1 MRLSASDN
9 GMFSD
14 NSAQTMGTSFS
25 LTKQSGNPVKYK
37 LVRVAGDGRL
47 VPATDEE
54 IIEVEDLL
62 ENDET
67 DMHIVTH
74 TGQTVEDISDDRL
87 PSRLPLLESSEA
99 TNLGLSQSDNTE
111 ASPDKL
117 ASQLEYT
124 VEMLQRVEEEVRLCM
139 AHEPQMLSAC
149 SDANIQ
155 CSNESNKL
163 FSSDVKVQSETLLQ
177 DLTQDQNGCGSNQ
190 QMKAEPCLNVVG
202 SPQEAVFS
210 TSAQKPDFSTVRGD
224 ICLDNLSI
232 KALHE
237 TFRATFGRETTVKD
251 KLWLKRRIA
260 MGLLNSCYVST
271 TCLTIKDNKLIGGQ
285 KENFNCLN
293 DDFSKDVV
301 DEIRVDDSNKEAASG
316 PSDQIDGFAS
326 ASGDSSMDNFGNHE
340 CGGEDFASEHRAE
353 KRQRK
358 PTRRYIEELSDTDDR
373 QRSGKSMNPSK
384 NQRLSPKSQI
394 KTIRA
399 VSSGG
404 RLVIT
409 RVVYLAGSRM
419 QVPFVFQ
426 TRRGRPRENI
436 MALVDIQP
444 GWLEEKATPAGN
456 SQRLSP
462 SQLNGDNVNGG
473 LIIKSAFEHG
483 QKESKNEHSNSV
495 PTVLDRDMEPEQV
508 ELSGNSSDENHV
520 GMPTFNSALR
530 RKHHRAWSLSEVIK
544 LVEGVAKYG
553 AGKWS
558 EIKRLSFASHS
569 YRTSVDLKDKWRNL
583 LKASFSQTP
592 SKRMG
597 SMRKH
602 GSTPIPTP
610 ILLRVREL
618 AEKQSQVPAVSKA
631 KDKRTGF
638 L

>member
-124 VEMLQRVEEEVRLCM
+124 VEMLQRVEEE
-139 AHEPQMLSAC
+139 
-149 SDANIQ
+149 
-155 CSNESNKL
+155 
-163 FSSDVKVQSETLLQ
+163 